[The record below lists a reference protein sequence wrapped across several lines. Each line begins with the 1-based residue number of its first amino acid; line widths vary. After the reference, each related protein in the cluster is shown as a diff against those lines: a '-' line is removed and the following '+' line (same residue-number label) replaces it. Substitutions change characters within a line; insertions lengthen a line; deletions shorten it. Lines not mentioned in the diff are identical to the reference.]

1 MAHPHPAQGGTMLNK
16 VVFHTARV
24 LNHDLDYASL
34 RFNFRGVGRSE
45 GDYDHARG
53 EIADVQAAWDEA
65 TRRAPGLPLIAG
77 GFSFGA
83 AMSLLA
89 SEISPSGRNPQAM
102 ALVGIPVRLFSLPD
116 PFTAPIPIAAVQ
128 GEYDEFASP
137 GRVAS
142 YLRSWPAPSA
152 FRVEPG
158 TDHFLKGSLVEATSF
173 LSQHMKEWLQP

>member
-1 MAHPHPAQGGTMLNK
+1 MAHPHPALGGTMLNK

-53 EIADVQAAWDEA
+53 EIADLESAWEEA
-65 TRRAPGLPLIAG
+65 GRRAPGLPLIAG

-89 SEISPSGRNPQAM
+89 AAGMTSARRPEAM
-102 ALVGIPVRLFSLPD
+102 ALVGVPMRLFSFPD
-116 PFTAPIPIAAVQ
+116 PFPLPIPIAAVH
-128 GEYDEFASP
+128 GEHDEFTSP
-137 GRVAS
+137 ARVAS
-142 YLRSWPAPSA
+142 YLRSWPAPAA
-152 FRVEPG
+152 FRMEPEA
-158 TDHFLKGSLVEATSF
+158 DHFLEGSLVSATGF